1 MRIRVREHMVEP
13 DLVETI
19 KKGLGEV
26 EDWVASGI
34 KPVWGDEAWLTCE
47 ISGVLDGRVT
57 IAENP
62 RYYDISD
69 YEPENGED
77 EVVIPAIVYR
87 LSAFP
92 GYYDDDG
99 KYLGDNGLD
108 TAEFLVDIEVCPA
121 GEDFHV
127 RLLGEKPLPL
137 LSETFGHDEVGKATD
152 AIVDTI
158 LKELHRAGLS
168 D

>member
-34 KPVWGDEAWLTCE
+34 KPVWGDEAWLNCE
-47 ISGVLDGRVT
+47 VSGGLDERVAYTDSPKNYEEDSVPFVL
-57 IAENP
+57 
-62 RYYDISD
+62 
-69 YEPENGED
+69 
-77 EVVIPAIVYR
+77 YR
-87 LSAFP
+87 LSAYP

-99 KYLGDNGLD
+99 KYLGDDGLD
-108 TAEFLVDIEVCPA
+108 TAEFIVDIEVCPA

-137 LSETFGHDEVGKATD
+137 LSETFVKDEVGKATD
-152 AIVDTI
+152 VIVDTI